1 MTLGVY
7 SLRNLAGLGCDLSN
21 PDPTDPSCVIAV
33 NPTPTYPSSLDLPTP
48 SGVNATLPTVTA
60 GGAACVPNNVYGP
73 LAPGQNY
80 CSAPS
85 PSVPASCPTG
95 STCSIIAGVPNTA
108 VYVLGAIFGVFL
120 VMGMKK

>member
-48 SGVNATLPTVTA
+48 SGVST
-60 GGAACVPNNVYGP
+60 CVPNNVYGP